1 MNNIIQISENKV
13 LKLMNALIV
22 ELNLQETN
30 DISQAIVKMENYLK
44 SKAALP
50 VGPLIQKTEF
60 FFNDD
65 GQIELHTYMIRQ
77 ANTFIHN
84 VEQPYKME
92 SLLRVG
98 NCIYAHYVGP
108 ESKLKLAYDKI
119 NVIAFENGIDLSS
132 ESYTIFV
139 NQEDDLLTADVFVEK
154 KKNE

>member
-1 MNNIIQISENKV
+1 MNNTIQISENKT
-13 LKLMNALIV
+13 LKLVNALILEV
-22 ELNLQETN
+22 NLQESD
-30 DISQAIVKMENYLK
+30 DISNAIIRMENYLK
-44 SKAALP
+44 SKGALP
-50 VGPLIQKTEF
+50 IGPLIQKTQY
-60 FFNDD
+60 FFNDA
-65 GQIELHTYMIRQ
+65 GQIELHTYIIRQ
-77 ANTFIHN
+77 SNTFIHN
-84 VEQPYKME
+84 VEKPYKME